1 MKITLSVGDSRH
13 SQSWVPT
20 EFDWGALVQ
29 RMRDPVRTPETV
41 AAYADMSKDQ
51 TTVIKDVGGYVG
63 GRSVDGTRKAGA
75 VTDRQLLALDADFA
89 HAGLWDDWQMLAGYM
104 ALVHS
109 THGHTREQPRLRLLI
124 PLTRPVTAEE
134 YAPIGRRVA
143 EWLGMDYFDDTTY
156 EANRLMFWPS
166 CPADGEYIFDHCDGP
181 TLDPDEVL
189 ATYADWHNI
198 QSWPRSQR
206 AQQKAI
212 ARMGEKQGDP
222 MTKPGMVGAFNRV
235 YSISA
240 AIETFLSDRYEPCGE
255 GRYTYTGGSTVGGAV
270 VYDNDAFLYSHH
282 DTDPISGRLCNA
294 YDLVRLHLFGDKD
307 NGEPLDKCPS
317 TQAMHE
323 LCAQDDAVREELVQV
338 IKPEPGFE
346 PLDDLGRFVGDT
358 SEQGFAG
365 RFVDIYG
372 RALRHSDSLGW
383 MVWNGEK
390 WVLDASAEA
399 MMMAMTFAD
408 QLYREAVMALKAAPK
423 DKATQEYMRKVVR
436 LRSAAGIRN
445 LLTLSA
451 TLVHEPHPER
461 YDACGWDLNT
471 PDGIINLETGELR
484 AHDSQSRCTKMTS
497 CGVEGGDGAK
507 WGAFLAQITGGDAAF
522 ERYLQVLAGMAA
534 VGEVY
539 EEGLVISH
547 GSGGNGKSTFFG
559 ALRRVLGDY
568 AVNVNPEVL
577 ATTSR
582 QVDQSYVV
590 ALRGAR
596 LAILAETEEGA
607 HFSIA
612 AMKRLTSRDM
622 ISARALY
629 KDPIEFIPTHTAV
642 MHTNHLPRLDSMDG
656 GTKRRIAVAPF
667 FAQFRHDT
675 AVTNYEAV
683 LVAECGPAILRWI
696 VEGARMFHEADCKLE
711 VPERVRE
718 ATGDYIEEEDWLGQF
733 ISECCV
739 AEQGAQAYGGELYN
753 AYQRWAGARGDY
765 VRRGND
771 FARALATAGYAKKRA
786 RGGNV
791 WNGLRLRA
799 ETDEDAI

>member
-13 SQSWVPT
+13 SQTWVPT
-20 EFDWGALVQ
+20 EFDWGELVK
-29 RMRDPVRTPETV
+29 RMQDPIRTQETV

-89 HAGLWDDWQMLAGYM
+89 HAGLWDDWQMLAGYT

-124 PLTRPVTAEE
+124 PLSRPVTAEE

-166 CPADGEYIFDHCDGP
+166 CPMDGEYIFDHCDGP
-181 TLDPDEVL
+181 VLNPDAVL
-189 ATYADWHNI
+189 ATYADWRDI

-212 ARMGEKQGDP
+212 TRMGEKQGDP
-222 MTKPGMVGAFNRV
+222 LTKPGMVGAFNRV
-235 YSISA
+235 YTISA
-240 AIETFLSDRYEPCGE
+240 AICAFLGDIYEPCGE

-270 VYDNDAFLYSHH
+270 VYDNDTFLYSHH

-294 YDLVRLHLFGDKD
+294 YDLVRLHLFGDQD
-307 NGEPLDKCPS
+307 HGEPLDKCPS
-317 TQAMHE
+317 TQAMYE
-323 LCAQDDAVREELVQV
+323 LCAQDEAVREELVQV
-338 IKPEPGFE
+338 IHPEPGFE
-346 PLDDLGRFVGDT
+346 KLDDLERFVGDT
-358 SEQGFAG
+358 SEQGLAG
-365 RFVDIYG
+365 LFVDAYG
-372 RALRHSDSLGW
+372 RALRHCDSLGW
-383 MVWNGEK
+383 MVWNGAK
-390 WVLDASAEA
+390 WVLDATAEV
-399 MMMAMTFAD
+399 MVMCMAFAD
-408 QLYREAVMALKAAPK
+408 DLYRQATVMLKAAPK
-423 DKATQEYMRKVVR
+423 DKAAQDYFKRVVR
-436 LRSAAGIRN
+436 LRSASGIRN
-445 LLTLSA
+445 MMA
-451 TLVHEPHPER
+451 LVAAIAHEPNPEL
-461 YDACGWDLNT
+461 YDAFAWDLNT
-471 PDGIINLETGELR
+471 PSGIIDLKTGETRDHDLR
-484 AHDSQSRCTKMTS
+484 AKCTKCTAV
-497 CGVEGGDGAK
+497 GAAGGDAGK
-507 WGAFLAQITGGDAAF
+507 WEAFLEQITGGDKAF
-522 ERYLQVLAGMAA
+522 KEYLQMLAGMAA
-534 VGEVY
+534 IGEVY

-547 GSGGNGKSTFFG
+547 GSGSNGKSTFFG

-568 AVNVNPEVL
+568 AVNINPEVL
-577 ATTSR
+577 VTTSR

-607 HFSIA
+607 HFSVA
-612 AMKRLTSRDM
+612 AMKRLTSRDA

-629 KDPIEFIPTHTAV
+629 KDPIEFIPTHTTV

-667 FAQFRHDT
+667 LTQFKRDK
-675 AVTNYEAV
+675 AITNYEAV

-696 VEGARMFHEADCKLE
+696 VEGAKKFHAAGCRLE
-711 VPERVRE
+711 VPERVRQ
-718 ATGDYIEEEDWLGQF
+718 ATGEYVEEEDWIGQF
-733 ISECCV
+733 TDECCM
-739 AEQGAQAYGGELYN
+739 AEEGAQAYGGELYN
-753 AYQRWAGARGDY
+753 TYQRWAGARGDY

-771 FARALATAGYAKKRA
+771 FARALATAGYVKKRTKNGA
-786 RGGNV
+786 V
-791 WNGLRLRA
+791 WIGLRLKVDS
-799 ETDEDAI
+799 DESLA